1 MKNIINLFSKTFIY
15 LSFTVLLAISSIS
28 FSQNINQIP
37 LRTIDGDTI
46 YLSQIKN
53 KKILIVNTASKC
65 GFTPQYAD
73 LQKLYDTNKEHLEI
87 IAFPTDNFMNQE
99 FKNSEEIKTFC
110 TKNYGVTFPIMDKI
124 DVKGDN
130 IHPLYQILLDGEK
143 NGFGAIKIEWNFH
156 KILLDENHEII
167 ADFPSKMSPLS
178 KEATKFFKK

>member
-1 MKNIINLFSKTFIY
+1 MTKTINLFSKTFIY
-15 LSFTVLLAISSIS
+15 LSFTAILVISSIS
-28 FSQNINQIP
+28 FAQDINQIP

-73 LQKLYDTNKEHLEI
+73 LQKLYDAHKDELEI
-87 IAFPTDNFMNQE
+87 VAFPTDNFMNQE
-99 FKNSEEIKTFC
+99 FKNSDEIKTFC

-124 DVKGDN
+124 DVKGGD
-130 IHPLYQILLDGEK
+130 IHPLYKILLDGKK

-156 KILLDENHEII
+156 KILLDEEHRII

-178 KEATKFFKK
+178 EELTKFFK